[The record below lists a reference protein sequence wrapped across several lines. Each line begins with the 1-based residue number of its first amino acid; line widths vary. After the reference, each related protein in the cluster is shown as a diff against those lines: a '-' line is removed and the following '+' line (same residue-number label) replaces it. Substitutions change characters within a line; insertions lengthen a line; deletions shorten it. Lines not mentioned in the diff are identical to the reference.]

1 MCDSAVCEKTEI
13 DIVKSEIEKKLE
25 LFEDMIKL
33 SSIIEIDGIT
43 EAGNIKV
50 INHSNQE
57 AYEVTI
63 ETIVKTPIKDLMLA
77 LETGVHINVISVTR
91 VVGYYSRI
99 NNWNKSK
106 ANIINGKIGGE
117 LGDRMKGNYW
127 IGKRVN
133 TGMQPKED

>member
-77 LETGVHINVISVTR
+77 LETGVHINLYQISR
-91 VVGYYSRI
+91 IVGYMSRI
-99 NNWNKSK
+99 NCWNKSK
-106 ANIINGKIGGE
+106 IAE
-117 LGDRMKGNYW
+117 LRDRRRGTYW
-127 IGKRVN
+127 EKPRVN
-133 TGMQPKED
+133 SVKVGVLGEK